1 MEGPKDSDGKL
12 NRLAML
18 SHAYGAQLS
27 VFVPPQ
33 QSAPTKWGPVAPESD
48 DKAWSILIT

>member
-1 MEGPKDSDGKL
+1 MERPKDREGKL
-12 NRLAML
+12 NRLAVL
-18 SHAYGAQLS
+18 WNVCQFS

-33 QSAPTKWGPVAPESD
+33 QPEPTKWGPVAPESD